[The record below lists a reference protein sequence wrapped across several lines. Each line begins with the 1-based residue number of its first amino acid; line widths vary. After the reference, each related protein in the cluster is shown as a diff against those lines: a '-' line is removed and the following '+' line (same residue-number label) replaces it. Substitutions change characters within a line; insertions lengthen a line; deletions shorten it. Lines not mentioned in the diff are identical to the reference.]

1 MNLTER
7 ELEIIE
13 LIAKDLCNKTIAQLL
28 GIALKTVK
36 VHVKHAK
43 SKLGVKSRVGLAV
56 WFVEEQYKW
65 IVGNDE
71 TNYFTTT
78 FTYKNEIISSY
89 TQAGNLPKETR
100 KEIKATKL
108 TWDCSDSE
116 IIYGWLLYEQ
126 MFVADDKN
134 DVLVVECQPI

>member
-13 LIAKDLCNKTIAQLL
+13 LISNDTDNKTIAQLL
-28 GIALKTVK
+28 GIKLRTVK
-36 VHVKHAK
+36 VHIKHAK
-43 SKLGVKSRVGLAV
+43 AKLGARSRVGLAV

-71 TNYFTTT
+71 TNRYTTT
-78 FTYKNEIISSY
+78 FSYKNEIISSF

-108 TWDCSDSE
+108 TWDCPDSE
-116 IIYGWLLYEQ
+116 IIYGWLMYEQ

-134 DVLVVECQPI
+134 DVLVMECML